1 MVEFSTVEE
10 VVKDIKDGKFV
21 IVVDDDDRENEGDLI
36 VAAEKCTAEHINF
49 LIKHARGLVC
59 VPLSDK
65 RCRDLGLRLMVA
77 DNTEK
82 HSTAFTV
89 SVDAAKGTT
98 TGISA
103 ADRAVTVK
111 ALIDAGTKPEDLAKP
126 GHLFPLAAKP
136 GGVLAR
142 AGHTEAAVD
151 LARMAGLAPAG
162 VICEIMNDDGSMARL
177 PELAEFAKLHD
188 LKIFQIKDLIDYRF
202 KNEKLVRRVGAANLP
217 TDFGD
222 FRAIAYENTAR
233 EEKHHIALVMGEPF
247 DHEETVMV
255 RVHSECLTGDVFH
268 SRRCDCGVQ
277 LQRALDMIAKKGRG
291 VLLYMRQEGR
301 GIGLSNKIKAYELQ
315 DNGCDT
321 VEANEK
327 LGFAADLRDYGTGA
341 QILAD
346 LGIRKIALLTNNPK
360 KVVGLEGYG
369 IKIVERLPIE
379 VEPTEQSKGYLKT
392 KKERMGHLLDI

>member
-59 VPLSDK
+59 VPLSDQ
-65 RCRDLGLRLMVA
+65 RCRDLELRLMVA

-111 ALIDAGTKPEDLAKP
+111 ALIDEGTKPEDLAKP

-277 LQRALDMIAKKGRG
+277 LQRALDMIAEKGRG

>member
-59 VPLSDK
+59 VPLSDQ
-65 RCRDLGLRLMVA
+65 RCRDLELRLMVA

-111 ALIDAGTKPEDLAKP
+111 ALIDEGTKPEDLAKP

-151 LARMAGLAPAG
+151 LSRMAGLAPAG

-177 PELAEFAKLHD
+177 PELMEFAKLHG

-277 LQRALDMIAKKGRG
+277 LQRALDMIAEKGRG

-379 VEPTEQSKGYLKT
+379 VEPTEQSKNYLKT

>member
-59 VPLSDK
+59 VPLSDQ

-111 ALIDAGTKPEDLAKP
+111 ALIDEGTKPEDLAKP

-277 LQRALDMIAKKGRG
+277 LQRALDMIAEKGRG

>member
-59 VPLSDK
+59 VPLSDQ
-65 RCRDLGLRLMVA
+65 RCRDLELRLMVA

-111 ALIDAGTKPEDLAKP
+111 ALIDEGTKPEDLAKP

-151 LARMAGLAPAG
+151 LARMAG
-162 VICEIMNDDGSMARL
+162 
-177 PELAEFAKLHD
+177 
-188 LKIFQIKDLIDYRF
+188 
-202 KNEKLVRRVGAANLP
+202 
-217 TDFGD
+217 
-222 FRAIAYENTAR
+222 
-233 EEKHHIALVMGEPF
+233 
-247 DHEETVMV
+247 
-255 RVHSECLTGDVFH
+255 
-268 SRRCDCGVQ
+268 
-277 LQRALDMIAKKGRG
+277 
-291 VLLYMRQEGR
+291 
-301 GIGLSNKIKAYELQ
+301 
-315 DNGCDT
+315 
-321 VEANEK
+321 
-327 LGFAADLRDYGTGA
+327 
-341 QILAD
+341 
-346 LGIRKIALLTNNPK
+346 
-360 KVVGLEGYG
+360 
-369 IKIVERLPIE
+369 
-379 VEPTEQSKGYLKT
+379 
-392 KKERMGHLLDI
+392 